1 MSATGSRAPDVAT
14 RQRRSGA
21 PRIVFLRP
29 VPGDTPV
36 HRLWAGTKLLAV
48 AALSFTLSFQPSWG
62 ALAVVA
68 AAVVG
73 MAALARIPLGAWPRF
88 GRWFWAIVGVG
99 ALLTLSAGG
108 TPTIAFAGVH
118 VGLGAIDAYAR
129 FTAFSFVL
137 LGASLLVGW
146 TTPAADLA
154 PAVAT
159 LGAPLRWVRVPV
171 DEWAV
176 TVALCVRSLPLL
188 VDEIRTLIAARRLRP
203 PFRAREGRTTGRWLD
218 EPVDLLTAAI
228 VVALRRAGEM
238 AEAITARGGT
248 ATLAAP
254 RGRPS
259 GRDVLALVIIA
270 VVCAVAWSLPAG

>member
-1 MSATGSRAPDVAT
+1 M
-14 RQRRSGA
+14 
-21 PRIVFLRP
+21 
-29 VPGDTPV
+29 
-36 HRLWAGTKLLAV
+36 HRLWAGTKLVAV
-48 AALSFTLSFQPSWG
+48 GALSFTLSFWPSWP

-68 AAVVG
+68 GAVAG

-88 GRWFWAIVGVG
+88 GRWFWAVVVVG

-108 TPTIAFAGVH
+108 SPTVGFAGVH
-118 VGLGAIDAYAR
+118 VGLGAIDEYAR

-159 LGAPLRWVRVPV
+159 LGAPLRWIRVPV

-203 PFRAREGRTTGRWLD
+203 PFRPREGRTTGRWLD

-238 AEAITARGGT
+238 AEAISARGGT
-248 ATLAAP
+248 ATLATP
-254 RGRPS
+254 RGRPAR
-259 GRDVLALVIIA
+259 RDIVALVIVGA
-270 VVCAVAWSLPAG
+270 VCAVAWTLPGS